1 MSSKFC
7 HVQQKRKYM
16 NQEDVV
22 EDARK
27 RICDAIRPKI
37 ILAAMR
43 YRNANGDSTERH
55 NELTDLSAQFL
66 SNGGTVE
73 ELDKIINW
81 K

>member
-1 MSSKFC
+1 MSMFC
-7 HVQQKRKYM
+7 HGKVSLKTKADK
-16 NQEDVV
+16 EDVL
-22 EDARK
+22 EDARR

-43 YRNANGDSTERH
+43 YRSANGDSADRH
-55 NELTDLSAQFL
+55 DELTDLSAQFL